1 MDILVAETGVVSAY
15 PPAAVESETT
25 AQVPDRTGAVDAYKT
40 ISLSAARAGMGD
52 RTAHAAKLAA
62 SRNVARKW
70 FWFVKIV
77 SSQT

>member
-1 MDILVAETGVVSAY
+1 MDILVAVTGVVSAY

-40 ISLSAARAGMGD
+40 MSSLAARAAIGD

-62 SRNVARKW
+62 SRNLANKW
-70 FWFVKIV
+70 F
-77 SSQT
+77 